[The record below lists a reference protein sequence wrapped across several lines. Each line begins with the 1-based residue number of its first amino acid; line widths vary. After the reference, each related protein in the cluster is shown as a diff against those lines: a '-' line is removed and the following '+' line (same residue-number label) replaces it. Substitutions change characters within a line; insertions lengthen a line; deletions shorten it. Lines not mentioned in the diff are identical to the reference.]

1 MPRTF
6 RTPPGQDTKIPIE
19 TLLNTSN
26 DSSTDIAYSRVI
38 IDVVSNINDEDT
50 DDEDDD
56 EEDPY
61 DGEEPTTALF
71 SMGPLI
77 RQPGA
82 TPDVVAVPLPTV
94 DGGGKEEKW
103 YKYKMSWSGK
113 VYDIEVGANDLWV
126 FS

>member
-38 IDVVSNINDEDT
+38 IDVGSNINDEDT
-50 DDEDDD
+50 DD

-77 RQPGA
+77 RPPGA

-94 DGGGKEEKW
+94 DGGGNQEKW

-113 VYDIEVGANDLWV
+113 VYDIEVGANDL
-126 FS
+126 